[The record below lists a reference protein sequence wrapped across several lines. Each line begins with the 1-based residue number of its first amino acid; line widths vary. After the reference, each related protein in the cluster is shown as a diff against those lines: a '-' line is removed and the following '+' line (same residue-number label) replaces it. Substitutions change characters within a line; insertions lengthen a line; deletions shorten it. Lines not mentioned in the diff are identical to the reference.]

1 MNFAASRGRDYAGQN
16 RVRENAIGYLFML
29 PALCVLCYFLLVP
42 AIRLFS
48 LSFTNYALIAGKGD
62 FIGLDNY
69 KNMLGDRDFINAL
82 KVTLHMVLLI
92 VPIQTALA
100 LTMAVF
106 VNQPFRA
113 VNAFRTVFFIP
124 AIISFVAVC
133 VMFKQMYSPSFGL
146 ANTMLGAL
154 GIPRLQYLSNVRQ
167 ALPSIV
173 FTCVWKSWG
182 YFMVI
187 FLSGLQ
193 EIPGE
198 LREAARIDGAGPV
211 KEFLF
216 ITIPHLKKVTL
227 FVVVI
232 TTMDAI
238 KLFIPTF
245 VMTSG
250 NPRGATDVVVH
261 YIWRSAFR
269 LERVGYAAA
278 MSTVLFMIIVLVTLA
293 QFRLGERKE
302 DA

>member
-1 MNFAASRGRDYAGQN
+1 MPTKNGYAGMS
-16 RVRENAIGYLFML
+16 RSRENLFGFLFLL
-29 PALCVLCYFLLVP
+29 PALLILGFFLLYP
-42 AIRLFS
+42 ALRLFR
-48 LSFTNYALIAGKGD
+48 LGFTDYSLIAGVGKN
-62 FIGLDNY
+62 IGFKNYAHMLDDD
-69 KNMLGDRDFINAL
+69 GFINSL
-82 KVTLHMVLLI
+82 LVTLRMVLLI
-92 VPIQTALA
+92 VPIQTLMALV
-100 LTMAVF
+100 MAVF
-106 VNQPFRA
+106 VNQKLRG

-133 VMFKQMYSPSFGL
+133 VMFKQIYSATFGL
-146 ANTMLGAL
+146 ANTVLGAL
-154 GIPRLQYLSNVRQ
+154 GVPRLKYLSDVRQ

-198 LREAARIDGAGPV
+198 LREAARIDGANPV
-211 KEFLF
+211 SEFFF
-216 ITIPHLKKVTL
+216 ITLPQLGKVTL

-250 NPRGATDVVVH
+250 NPRGVTDTTVH

-269 LERVGYAAA
+269 LEQVGYSAA
-278 MSTVLFMIIVLVTLA
+278 MSTVLFVIIVLVTVL
-293 QFRLGERKE
+293 QFMLGEKRE
-302 DA
+302 E